1 MAAPA
6 SHGKISLRIL
16 FHDNPPEY
24 RLRADLSGAKI
35 IQSVTVKTAS

>member
-6 SHGKISLRIL
+6 FPGKISLRIL

-35 IQSVTVKTAS
+35 IQSVKTAS